1 MHQDD
6 QDPGHPYYNAINSS
20 EFKLVEGRGGCASCK
35 SKFLKFTSSSSVGM
49 LPLLP
54 VGRSAIGAFG
64 AFGVGPR
71 RLVMAK
77 AAF

>member
-1 MHQDD
+1 MGIQII
-6 QDPGHPYYNAINSS
+6 NAN
-20 EFKLVEGRGGCASCK
+20 F
-35 SKFLKFTSSSSVGM
+35 FNFTSSSSVGM

-64 AFGVGPR
+64 ALGAGPL

-77 AAF
+77 AAFWCLYSVIIPLCLVTV